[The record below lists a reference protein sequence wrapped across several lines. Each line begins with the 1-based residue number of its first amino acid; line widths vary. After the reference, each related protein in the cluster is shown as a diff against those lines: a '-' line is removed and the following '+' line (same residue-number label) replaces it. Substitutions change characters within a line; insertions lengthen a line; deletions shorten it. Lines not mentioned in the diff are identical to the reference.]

1 MHEKII
7 SKFDECWIPDSKDKL
22 NLSGA
27 LISNKTIKA
36 PLKYLGPISRFKK
49 EDRAKKYDLMVL
61 LSGPEPQRT
70 ILEQLLLEELKS
82 FEGKILFING
92 VVEKEQKY
100 LEKSNTLIYNF
111 MTSKQLQNAINE
123 SEIVLSRSGYT
134 TIMDLAVLG
143 KKAFFIPTPGQFE
156 QEYLANRLTELNLV
170 PSCKQ
175 EEFKIDRIKD
185 ISHYKGISTSE
196 TVINYKQLF
205 SLFKRE

>member
-1 MHEKII
+1 
-7 SKFDECWIPDSKDKL
+7 
-22 NLSGA
+22 
-27 LISNKTIKA
+27 
-36 PLKYLGPISRFKK
+36 
-49 EDRAKKYDLMVL
+49 
-61 LSGPEPQRT
+61 
-70 ILEQLLLEELKS
+70 
-82 FEGKILFING
+82 
-92 VVEKEQKY
+92 
-100 LEKSNTLIYNF
+100 